1 VALVVVCI
9 PLGRERKVGHGDI
22 SIFIEMPNQNQ
33 ERGKE
38 RKRKNRRGEEKEKR
52 GWVLLPNQLMRERE
66 GRETKLER
74 EEERG
79 VSSDSDRQQ
88 WHFRQTRNSN
98 SVSLH
103 A

>member
-1 VALVVVCI
+1 MVIFPFLLSY
-9 PLGRERKVGHGDI
+9 PTRTKREGRRE
-22 SIFIEMPNQNQ
+22 
-33 ERGKE
+33 KE
-38 RKRKNRRGEEKEKR
+38 RIEGEKRKRRG

-79 VSSDSDRQQ
+79 VSSDGDGQQ
-88 WHFRQTRNSN
+88 WRFRQTRNSN
-98 SVSLH
+98 SASLH